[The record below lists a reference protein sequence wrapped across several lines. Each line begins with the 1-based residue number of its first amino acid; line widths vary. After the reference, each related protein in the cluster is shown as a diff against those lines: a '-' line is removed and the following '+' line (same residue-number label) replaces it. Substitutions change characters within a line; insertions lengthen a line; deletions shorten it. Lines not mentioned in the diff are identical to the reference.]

1 MAARFSV
8 PMAGVIGGKATL
20 KAATDGPIRLKVGK
34 QCVVCWRATIAIV
47 TLWPF
52 VTLWAFVTP

>member
-1 MAARFSV
+1 MAARFGV

-52 VTLWAFVTP
+52 DTLWAFVTP